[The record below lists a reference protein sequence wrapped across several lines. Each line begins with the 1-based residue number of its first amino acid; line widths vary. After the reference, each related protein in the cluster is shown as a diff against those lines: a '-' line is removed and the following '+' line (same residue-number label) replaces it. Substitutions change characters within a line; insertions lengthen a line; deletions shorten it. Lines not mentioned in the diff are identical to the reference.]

1 MFSKNGGAATGS
13 SRLQQT
19 GEMAMAEWGEVQKHM
34 RANYSLQNDDGEM
47 FSVVWSYDDGRSQKI
62 IVRRYMSND
71 RVMVEFKSPFA
82 KRGQIDP
89 EALLR
94 QNSQMT
100 LATIALSGD
109 VVLAIYNLLLD
120 SASIDDVEYVLRRV
134 ASIAD
139 ALEAEYAGGDVF

>member
-1 MFSKNGGAATGS
+1 
-13 SRLQQT
+13 
-19 GEMAMAEWGEVQKHM
+19 MAEWGEVQKHM